1 MREFAA
7 AHPDAIFAKY
17 PWPEE
22 DARYPVAW
30 NPLRDGDIVRAG
42 DEPLAVLHTPG
53 HSPDH
58 VVFWHEASR
67 TAFTGDLA
75 ICVGSASKTHWGGLR
90 LGWIRASE
98 DLLGRL
104 EQILE
109 MTLQTGRVRRVHG
122 AESEQSLLRLF
133 HQTSRG
139 SASRRATEAVNR
151 TLATLA
157 GQTIATMLFTS
168 QGHGVYRL
176 GLETDRVKLT
186 LEIDRHGVTVE
197 SLEV

>member
-1 MREFAA
+1 LSAPAATEIAAGALAIDPVQREVLL
-7 AHPDAIFAKY
+7 
-17 PWPEE
+17 EE
-22 DARYPVAW
+22 LATLVVS
-30 NPLRDGDIVRAG
+30 LRDAETRGPWEELAWAV
-42 DEPLAVLHTPG
+42 DEGAVGEP
-53 HSPDH
+53 
-58 VVFWHEASR
+58 
-67 TAFTGDLA
+67 
-75 ICVGSASKTHWGGLR
+75 
-90 LGWIRASE
+90 
-98 DLLGRL
+98 LLGRL

-122 AESEQSLLRLF
+122 AESEQALLRLF
-133 HQTSRG
+133 HQTPRG

-157 GQTIATMLFTS
+157 GQTIETMLFTS
-168 QGHGVYRL
+168 QGPGVYRL